1 MERLVASGEITGDED
16 TNSAVT
22 KDALFVEVSGVQTA
36 QDNSGLP
43 RLGVYLWLILTLT
56 LGGAGLCHFLKVDF
70 FDPINTCHMGPLLG
84 DMLALILDLDKD
96 SCEVGTE
103 QALYIVRKEVIF

>member
-1 MERLVASGEITGDED
+1 
-16 TNSAVT
+16 
-22 KDALFVEVSGVQTA
+22 
-36 QDNSGLP
+36 
-43 RLGVYLWLILTLT
+43 
-56 LGGAGLCHFLKVDF
+56 
-70 FDPINTCHMGPLLG
+70 MGPLLG